1 MTLRSDAKFEEKL
14 TLVSKIDMR
23 NLVDFNGSSGKYEN
37 LHFDVLLLSEVYF
50 VEAKKIQRSS
60 GDNTEKWCKTLGGFD
75 KCFEKWHEQFGEFW
89 SNTPKSQN
97 VHFNGLLLTKVHNVW
112 AKKLQRKY
120 GSWHWIVMQYLMNNN
135 WLVVW
140 KMT

>member
-50 VEAKKIQRSS
+50 VEAKKIQRGS
-60 GDNTEKWCKTLGGFD
+60 GDNTEK
-75 KCFEKWHEQFGEFW
+75 
-89 SNTPKSQN
+89 
-97 VHFNGLLLTKVHNVW
+97 
-112 AKKLQRKY
+112 
-120 GSWHWIVMQYLMNNN
+120 
-135 WLVVW
+135 
-140 KMT
+140 